1 MLVETLVHLLSD
13 FAMNFYRT
21 SFYERLRSRIFL
33 PKSLCA
39 AVKLVFC
46 YHIVWSI
53 FGFENYE

>member
-1 MLVETLVHLLSD
+1 MLVEISVHLLSD
-13 FAMNFYRT
+13 FAMKFCRKIFN
-21 SFYERLRSRIFL
+21 ERLRSRIFL

>member
-1 MLVETLVHLLSD
+1 MLVETLAHLLSD
-13 FAMNFYRT
+13 FAMKIYRT

-46 YHIVWSI
+46 YPYCLEYFWSRKL
-53 FGFENYE
+53 